1 MNSNPQPDL
10 LAELLESSS
19 MGKEANSW
27 YKPWKTS
34 SLDHPPPHTH
44 SLSSPTLRMSR
55 GQGQG
60 RVGDELEGASY
71 GTVGG
76 WGAVAGLTDWRRRA
90 NVRSGRRG
98 LSEPSF
104 CTSFILTSQGAAPL
118 ATPLPFLSEL
128 GDIYKRQEQRYQKN
142 RMGKLYTFTLKI
154 TLGGKEHRKQ
164 PKKAPCQGIDHETLE
179 FLEFFK
185 NNRSLLK
192 QDRKSVV

>member
-1 MNSNPQPDL
+1 MENLFPGP
-10 LAELLESSS
+10 
-19 MGKEANSW
+19 
-27 YKPWKTS
+27 
-34 SLDHPPPHTH
+34 PPPHTH

-185 NNRSLLK
+185 NNR
-192 QDRKSVV
+192 